1 MEINMAIVDIL
12 LKKNSINKEDLLK
25 KKEIVPIKI
34 YIEVNNNLN
43 RNEVDEIFRN
53 LDEEDFGI
61 LE

>member
-1 MEINMAIVDIL
+1 MAIDDTL

-25 KKEIVPIKI
+25 KKEIVPRKI